1 MSALRGGRTRIPI
14 TERLCRSHFPR
25 DRRAMPVPRN
35 TVRITVLSVES
46 TNADAAVWRA
56 RFESELGG
64 CTVSHL
70 DMTPLLGATRPAQ
83 LDAEVVVLFA
93 GEDLAVA
100 TRALDRAHHAIEV
113 TANDA
118 HSIASARIIAI
129 SDVLSAGNS
138 RGHTRHD
145 HAECFT
151 SANATH
157 DLIAYLRGVLACASG
172 LREAR
177 RELSLLGRVVTS
189 MRSELEERNEEL
201 QLASMVQKDFLPL
214 PLPPIHGVRISS
226 FYRPLAGVSG
236 DVYHIEQLDEDRV
249 SIVLADAVGH
259 GIPAALLGMAVCRS
273 LETIDRTHG
282 APRLL
287 GPAETMSRA
296 NRRLVESQRAT
307 TRFATAIA
315 GVLDCRT
322 RRLRLAI
329 AGHPAAILLRPG
341 EPPRSI
347 EADGGILGIFPDEP
361 YEEIELELRANDRVL
376 FYSDGFE
383 QAFSENGS
391 PRHIEEFAKLSG
403 VLGAEQLV
411 EEVVARVDAQT
422 GSLHQA
428 DDLTLLCVAIESP
441 AEMRLAA

>member
-1 MSALRGGRTRIPI
+1 MAQEPPD
-14 TERLCRSHFPR
+14 C
-25 DRRAMPVPRN
+25 RAMPLPRT

-46 TNADAAVWRA
+46 AHAEALEWRGKLE
-56 RFESELGG
+56 RELGG
-64 CTVSHL
+64 SAVSHL
-70 DMTPLLGATRPAQ
+70 DMTPLLGATLPTQ
-83 LDAEVVVLFA
+83 LDAEVVVLLA
-93 GEDLAVA
+93 GEDHAVA
-100 TRALDRAHHAIEV
+100 TRALDRAHHAIEAA
-113 TANDA
+113 ANDA
-118 HSIASARIIAI
+118 HSIASARIVVI
-129 SDVLSAGNS
+129 SDILAMGSASGQS
-138 RGHTRHD
+138 RVD
-145 HAECFT
+145 HASCFNT
-151 SANATH
+151 ADARQN
-157 DLIAYLRGVLACASG
+157 LIAFLRGVLACASG

-177 RELSLLGRVVTS
+177 RELALLGRVVTS

-214 PLPPIHGVRISS
+214 PLPPLHGVRVSS

-236 DVYHIEQLDEDRV
+236 DVYHVEQLDEDRISV
-249 SIVLADAVGH
+249 FLADAVGH

-322 RRLRLAI
+322 RRLRLAV

-341 EPPRSI
+341 EPPRPI

-361 YEEIELELRANDRVL
+361 YEEIELELRTNDRVL

-383 QAFSENGS
+383 QAFSENGA

-403 VLGAEQLV
+403 ILSAEQLV
-411 EEVVARVDAQT
+411 EEVVARVDAQS

-428 DDLTLLCVAIESP
+428 DDLTLLCVAIESS
-441 AEMRLAA
+441 AELRLAA

>member
-1 MSALRGGRTRIPI
+1 
-14 TERLCRSHFPR
+14 
-25 DRRAMPVPRN
+25 MPVPRH
-35 TVRITVLSVES
+35 TVRITVLSVEA
-46 TNADAAVWRA
+46 TNAMALAWRL
-56 RFESELGG
+56 RLERELAG
-64 CTVSHL
+64 CIVSHL
-70 DMTPLLGATRPAQ
+70 DMTPLLGATLPPQ
-83 LDAEVVVLFA
+83 LDAEVVVLFP
-93 GEDLAVA
+93 GEDPSMAS
-100 TRALDRAHHAIEV
+100 RALDRAHHAIEAA
-113 TANDA
+113 ANDA
-118 HSIASARIIAI
+118 HSIASARIVAI
-129 SDVLSAGNS
+129 SDVLTSESTSGQNRA
-138 RGHTRHD
+138 D
-145 HAECFT
+145 HAHCFNV
-151 SANATH
+151 ADAER
-157 DLIAYLRGVLACASG
+157 DLIAFLRGVLTCASG

-177 RELSLLGRVVTS
+177 RELALLGRVVTS

-214 PLPPIHGVRISS
+214 PLPPLHGVRVSS

-236 DVYHIEQLDEDRV
+236 DVYHVEQLDEDRISV
-249 SIVLADAVGH
+249 FLADAVGH

-273 LETIDRTHG
+273 LETTDRTHG
-282 APRLL
+282 SARLL

-322 RRLRLAI
+322 RRLRLAV

-341 EPPRSI
+341 ELPRPI
-347 EADGGILGIFPDEP
+347 EVEGGILGIFPDEP
-361 YEEIELELRANDRVL
+361 YEEIELELRTNDRVL

-383 QAFSENGS
+383 QAFSENGA

-403 VLGAEQLV
+403 ILSAEQLV
-411 EEVVARVDAQT
+411 EEVIARVDAQS